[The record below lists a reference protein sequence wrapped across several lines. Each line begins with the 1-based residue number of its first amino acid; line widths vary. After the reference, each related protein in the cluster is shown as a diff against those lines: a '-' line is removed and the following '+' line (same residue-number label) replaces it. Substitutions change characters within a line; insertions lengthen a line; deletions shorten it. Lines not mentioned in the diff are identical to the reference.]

1 MRQRIWTRTLLVLP
15 LSLLLSGCALLPG
28 VGSGGQSGASE
39 RIALCTAQD
48 EAVSFTVYNHYAGS
62 DFADKHTVSDPQE
75 VAWACDEA
83 SLWAR
88 LAAEP
93 QDYVPDGLHERLLT
107 VVVITGTD
115 GSEQSYWA
123 YRQPWYPAQTV
134 LITGEGQQ
142 FLIPNQSINPYY
154 APTAETIPAAEVPK
168 L

>member
-107 VVVITGTD
+107 VVVITG
-115 GSEQSYWA
+115 
-123 YRQPWYPAQTV
+123 
-134 LITGEGQQ
+134 EGQQ
-142 FLIPNQSINPYY
+142 VLIPNQSINPYY

>member
-1 MRQRIWTRTLLVLP
+1 MRNSSRLRAVLLLP
-15 LSLLLSGCALLPG
+15 LLLTFSGCALLPG
-28 VGSGGQSGASE
+28 TQPGASE

-48 EAVSFTVYNHYAGS
+48 EAVSFTVYNHYSGS
-62 DFADKHTVSDPQE
+62 DLADKHTVSDPQE

-93 QDYVPDGLHERLLT
+93 QDYAPDGLHERLLT
-107 VVVITGTD
+107 VVVITGND

-123 YRQPWYPAQTV
+123 YRQPGYPAQTV
-134 LITGEGQQ
+134 LVTGEGQQ

-154 APTAETIPAAEVPK
+154 APTAETIPAAEVQK